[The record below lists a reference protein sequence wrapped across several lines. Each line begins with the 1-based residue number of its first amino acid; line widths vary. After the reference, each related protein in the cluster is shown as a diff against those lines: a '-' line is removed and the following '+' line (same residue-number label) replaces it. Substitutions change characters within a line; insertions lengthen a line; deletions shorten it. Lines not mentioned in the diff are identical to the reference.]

1 MKFRILAYLFFFVGI
16 ADLFIKIFYGN
27 IFSDL
32 TEDYYEIANPILVF
46 TPVLF
51 FSIGGI
57 FLKESKV
64 SLTLENFGT
73 SRIKYYSPQFICL
86 SVVVLIFLFFTF
98 NAQMNMENRGIDF
111 GFGFLTQE
119 ASFEM
124 QFSLMDYDGQD
135 PYWWAY
141 VVALLNTLLVAVLGI
156 IFCTIIGVIVGIA
169 RLSPNFLIR
178 NSAAWYVEFFRNIP
192 LLLQIFFWYYAALR
206 ALPLPQ
212 DASPLFGVT
221 YLTIKGYYMPAFI
234 WNNLNIFLYSI
245 LAAIIAIIFT
255 RYYAN
260 KLRDNEGKQ
269 IPVFYISLIILII
282 LPALTFLAGGVSLTF
297 EIPVLKQLSATSF
310 IYDGGIAVPP
320 ELIALTLA
328 LSLYTA
334 TFVAECVRAGIQGI
348 SKGQKEA
355 AASLGLTPNQVLKL
369 VIMPQALRIIIPPTT
384 NQYLNLTKN
393 SSLAAAIAYPDL
405 VLVFAGTALMQ
416 TGRAI
421 EIVSI
426 TMLTYLSI
434 SLAIAALMN
443 WYNKLIEIKEK

>member
-1 MKFRILAYLFFFVGI
+1 MKFRLLAYLFFFIGF
-16 ADLFIKIFYGN
+16 ADLFVKIFYGN

-46 TPVLF
+46 TPVIF

-64 SLTLENFGT
+64 SMSLENFGT
-73 SRIKYYSPQFICL
+73 TRIKYYSPQFICL
-86 SVVVLIFLFFTF
+86 SLVVLIFLFFTF

-111 GFGFLTQE
+111 GFSFLQQE
-119 ASFEM
+119 ASFDM

-141 VVALLNTLLVAVLGI
+141 VVALLNTLLVAFLGI

-178 NSAAWYVEFFRNIP
+178 NTAAWYVEFFRNIP

-221 YLTIKGYYMPAFI
+221 YLTIKGYYMPAFL
-234 WNNLNIFLYSI
+234 WNNLNVFVYSVI
-245 LAAIIAIIFT
+245 AAIISIILI
-255 RYYAN
+255 RYYAA
-260 KLRDNEGKQ
+260 KLRDTEGKQ
-269 IPVFYISLIILII
+269 LPVFYISLIILIV
-282 LPALTFLAGGVSLTF
+282 LPALTFLVGGVSLNF
-297 EIPVLKQLSATSF
+297 EIPLLKQLSATSY

-355 AASLGLTPNQVLKL
+355 AASLGLNTNQVLKL

-443 WYNKLIEIKEK
+443 WYNKSIEIKEK